1 MARDLSGCVSRDQV
15 HVRVP
20 DSPAD
25 HADADARARQPRPHP
40 PRDPPN
46 KGPEALVSHLVEVK
60 HRVDHHR
67 RADDDVPAGDRP
79 LGQKRDVVRI
89 SLDDLNGSA
98 PADDVLKRLA
108 QLPPANARA
117 NKAASVTGA
126 LQVPRRQT

>member
-1 MARDLSGCVSRDQV
+1 MRL
-15 HVRVP
+15 
-20 DSPAD
+20 
-25 HADADARARQPRPHP
+25 
-40 PRDPPN
+40 
-46 KGPEALVSHLVEVK
+46 LVEVK
-60 HRVDHHR
+60 HRVDHRR

-79 LGQKRDVVRI
+79 LGQKRDVMRI

-108 QLPPANARA
+108 QLPPASARA